1 MKCIPMNLKTL
12 FTSTSADKQPVPLD
26 QQIIHDNEAI
36 HAAIVSQLQS
46 AQSEILI
53 AASWFTDQELF
64 DVLEQKILSG
74 TKAEI
79 ILADHEDN
87 RRLPF
92 DDLVKNGALVCRVRG
107 AGYGMMH
114 HKFCVI
120 DQTKVLYGSYNWS
133 VNARNNNNESIMVT
147 NDAGTVD
154 KMIKIFN
161 ETKDKAAQLAQ
172 QLVVA
177 PDDDSAK
184 PKDPIVVKKDTS
196 FADVLDSMIAAEV
209 ANFDRGLLRQQG
221 FDRAKSTN
229 GDHQTLPKAL
239 DTVYSVFINDIDVI
253 DDKKRRLLSK
263 VEEQRLKAT
272 EAARDQSDL
281 GVNQLEA
288 ELELKKQQAA
298 SAIVANDS
306 TMAIHTEKI
315 TINDRKIQSEED
327 QIRKYDNEIN
337 EQKLTFIRPEH
348 RYFELLPLVVFG
360 AILLFY
366 IFIFYSSA
374 AYIMIYSAADAEYN
388 LKTGVVDIPEVFN
401 PYALSDAW
409 EKGPVALLFV
419 LTFVLVP
426 IALAV
431 LSRIARFNYWRD
443 GITWVGIFLVD
454 AVIAYQVASVVH
466 RVMVLRGDTI
476 EKWHFTKIFSDT
488 NFYLVF
494 ILGALGLILFKYIY
508 SKFIS
513 YFEDRNPDH
522 AALKSKAFIKQQE
535 EAKQQRVESI
545 RQLADDNGA
554 LEQQNI
560 LLRAENQLL
569 QAEIE
574 ETPITVVR
582 EKEKASLLFNQK
594 KQHIQQ
600 TADIYISHIE
610 NDNLPISLHSLKDR
624 INIFL
629 EGWNDFL
636 HQEYSIMKA
645 TEMSI
650 MANNSIDLWQE
661 NKIITNKIDHRV
673 S

>member
-1 MKCIPMNLKTL
+1 MNLKTL
-12 FTSTSADKQPVPLD
+12 FSSKSVDQPPAPLD
-26 QQIIHDNEAI
+26 QHIIHDNEAI

-64 DVLEQKILSG
+64 DVLEQKIRSG

-79 ILADHEDN
+79 ILADNDDN

-92 DDLVKNGALVCRVRG
+92 DDLVQKGALVCRVRG

-120 DQTKVLYGSYNWS
+120 DKTTVLYGSYNWS

-177 PDDDSAK
+177 PDDDGAK
-184 PKDPIVVKKDTS
+184 SKNPVLVKNDTS

-209 ANFDRGLLRQQG
+209 ANFDRSLLRQQG

-253 DDKKRRLLSK
+253 DDKKRRLLGK
-263 VEEQRLKAT
+263 VEEQRLKAM

-281 GVNQLEA
+281 AVNHLQA

-315 TINDRKIQSEED
+315 NLNNRTIQSEED
-327 QIRKYDNEIN
+327 QIRKYDEEIN

-348 RYFELLPLVVFG
+348 RHFELIPLIAFG
-360 AILLFY
+360 ALLLFY
-366 IFIFYSSA
+366 LFIFYSSA

-388 LKTGVVDIPEVFN
+388 LKTGNIDIPEVFN
-401 PYALSDAW
+401 PYALSEAW
-409 EKGPVALLFV
+409 EKGPIALLFV

-431 LSRIARFNYWRD
+431 LSRIARFDKWRD
-443 GITWVGIFLVD
+443 GFTWVGILLVD
-454 AVIAYQVASVVH
+454 AIIAYQVALIVH
-466 RVMVLRGDTI
+466 RIMMLRGDTT
-476 EKWHFTKIFSDT
+476 EHWHFTKIFSDT

-494 ILGALGLILFKYIY
+494 ILGALGLILFKFIY
-508 SKFIS
+508 SRFIT

-522 AALKSKAFIKQQE
+522 AALKSKIFIKQQE
-535 EAKQQRVESI
+535 EGKQQRVESI
-545 RQLADDNGA
+545 RQLADDNSG

-574 ETPITVVR
+574 ETPITLVR

-610 NDNLPISLHSLKDR
+610 NDNLPISFHSLKDR

-650 MANNSIDLWQE
+650 MANTSIDLWQE
-661 NKIITNKIDHRV
+661 NKIITKKLDHRV
-673 S
+673 TE